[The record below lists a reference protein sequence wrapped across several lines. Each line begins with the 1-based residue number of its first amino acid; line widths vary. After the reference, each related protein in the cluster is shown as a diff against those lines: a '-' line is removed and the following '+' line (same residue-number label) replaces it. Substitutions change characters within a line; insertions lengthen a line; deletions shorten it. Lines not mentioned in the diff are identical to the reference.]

1 MRFVFGASL
10 GYGPLVGGLYV
21 ETLIDWDVCC
31 TGSAS
36 SRRRFFEGFCG
47 AAVEIVEVSRTYG
60 GPDDWLS
67 VSEGSIL

>member
-1 MRFVFGASL
+1 
-10 GYGPLVGGLYV
+10 V